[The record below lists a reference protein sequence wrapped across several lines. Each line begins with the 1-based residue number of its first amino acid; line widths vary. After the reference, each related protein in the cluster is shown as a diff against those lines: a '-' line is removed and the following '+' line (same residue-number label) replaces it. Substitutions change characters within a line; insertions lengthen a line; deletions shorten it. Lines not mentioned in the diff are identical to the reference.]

1 MRGRKEKRPSGAAGD
16 SATEPASNTTVTAW
30 RGGRR
35 GSDRR
40 AGVVALS
47 GLGAV
52 LLLLPLALPNDY
64 YFQVAIM
71 TAMFGA
77 MALGWNLI
85 GGYANQVS
93 LGHAVFFGVGAYVTA
108 ILQLDFG
115 LTPWLGMVVAMGASA
130 LIAAGVGALTFRLSG
145 HYFALATLA
154 ILQVFLILFTYFRG
168 LTGGSVGLFL
178 PILHNDPG
186 MFQFDSPIGYYYVMA
201 AMLLVTASVSFAVAH
216 SRLGIQLFALKGN
229 ADAAVLAGVNVFAV
243 KMRAFVLSGVIVA
256 MVGAFYMQFVQF
268 IDPASAFAFSVSI
281 NMVLFAV
288 VGGTR
293 SWWGPLLGAALLV
306 PLGQYTS
313 LQLTGRLAP
322 LGEVVYG
329 VLLVLVVTLRPRGL
343 SDWLGVLWSRLSARG
358 SA

>member
-1 MRGRKEKRPSGAAGD
+1 MPAGGNDGRGTAGTHVVPAESGRS
-16 SATEPASNTTVTAW
+16 SAPVHA
-30 RGGRR
+30 RLDGRR
-35 GSDRR
+35 SGW
-40 AGVVALS
+40 VALAA
-47 GLGAV
+47 LGVA

-85 GGYANQVS
+85 GGYGNQVS

-115 LTPWLGMVVAMGASA
+115 ITPWVGMVAAMGLAA
-130 LIAAGVGALTFRLSG
+130 LLATGIGAVTFRLSG

-168 LTGGSVGLFL
+168 VTGGPVGLFL
-178 PILHNDPG
+178 PILHNDPL
-186 MFQFDSPIGYYYVMA
+186 MFQFDASVWYYYVIA
-201 AMLLVTASVSFAVAH
+201 AMLLFCAWLSYRVSR
-216 SRLGIQLFALKGN
+216 SKLGIQLLALKEN
-229 ADAAVLAGVNVFAV
+229 PEAARLAGVNIFAA
-243 KMRAFVLSGVIVA
+243 KMTAFILSGVVVA
-256 MVGAFYMQFVQF
+256 MIGAFYMQFVQF

-293 SWWGPLLGAALLV
+293 AWWGPLLGALLLV

-329 VLLVLVVTLRPRGL
+329 VLLVLVVTVQPKGI
-343 SDWLGVLWSRLSARG
+343 SDWLMLAWSRLAARRG
-358 SA
+358 A